1 MSDWA
6 QAHEWYYDILPWLN
20 ERRAVRLIHRNAH
33 GSQFKEDVSMKKK
46 FRFPRMNVRLF
57 FVLYF
62 GSFFTMIFSIMDFGV
77 SFWISLAVFG
87 LMAVYGERNK
97 KEITDKIDEI
107 YGNDDEF
114 R

>member
-1 MSDWA
+1 MD
-6 QAHEWYYDILPWLN
+6 
-20 ERRAVRLIHRNAH
+20 
-33 GSQFKEDVSMKKK
+33 
-46 FRFPRMNVRLF
+46 VRLF